1 MQEFEEHDYKSKTNK
16 SDLESFFLGV
26 GVFFLVFIVAFLGYF
41 GYRKLKMQVR
51 ENMDESNE
59 LTEYEYLHGKSE
71 DDMKDLDD
79 TESDGDIEEQD
90 NSVFHE
96 DTVYSDWEGMPP
108 EKIKESYKTDGDVC
122 VFYLDDKTGYR
133 LFVTDAACG
142 SRFYDF
148 EKTTD
153 GGYRWQVINEDPF
166 DGQTGVAREMNFQNE
181 NEGTITLQS
190 PGDGDSSRI
199 TMMTKDGGRTFQ
211 LEEEEK
217 F

>member
-1 MQEFEEHDYKSKTNK
+1 MQEFEEHDYLTKKKN
-16 SDLESFFLGV
+16 SDLKSFFIGI
-26 GVFFLVFIVAFLGYF
+26 GAFFLIFIVAVLSFY
-41 GYRKLKMQVR
+41 GYRKSRAEIQEMQDK
-51 ENMDESNE
+51 ENEI
-59 LTEYEYLHGKSE
+59 TEYEYLYGE
-71 DDMKDLDD
+71 
-79 TESDGDIEEQD
+79 TE
-90 NSVFHE
+90 E
-96 DTVYSDWEGMPP
+96 DTVFQEDNTYSDWDGMPP

-153 GGYRWQVINEDPF
+153 GGYHWQVINEDPF
-166 DGQTGVAREMNFQNE
+166 DGQTGVAREINFQNE
-181 NEGTITLQS
+181 EEGTITLQS
-190 PGDGDSSRI
+190 PGDGDSWRI
-199 TMMTKDGGRTFQ
+199 TMKTVNGGHTFQ

>member
-1 MQEFEEHDYKSKTNK
+1 MQEFEKHDYISKTNK
-16 SDLESFFLGV
+16 SNLEFFFIGI

-41 GYRKLKMQVR
+41 GYRKLKIEAAKEQ
-51 ENMDESNE
+51 DEVKE
-59 LTEYEYLHGKSE
+59 ITEYDYLYGKSE
-71 DDMKDLDD
+71 DDMKD
-79 TESDGDIEEQD
+79 
-90 NSVFHE
+90 SVFHE

-108 EKIKESYKTDGDVC
+108 EKIKESYKTEGDVC

-190 PGDGDSSRI
+190 PGDGDSWRI

>member
-1 MQEFEEHDYKSKTNK
+1 MQEFDEHDYISKTNK
-16 SDLESFFLGV
+16 SDLEFFFIGI

-41 GYRKLKMQVR
+41 GYRKLKIEAAKEQ
-51 ENMDESNE
+51 DEVKE
-59 LTEYEYLHGKSE
+59 ITEYEYLYGETE
-71 DDMKDLDD
+71 DD
-79 TESDGDIEEQD
+79 TVFQED
-90 NSVFHE
+90 N
-96 DTVYSDWEGMPP
+96 TYSDWEDMSP
-108 EKIKESYKTDGDVC
+108 EKIKESYKTEGDVC

-166 DGQTGVAREMNFQNE
+166 DGQTGVAREINFQNE

-190 PGDGDSSRI
+190 PGDGDSWRI

>member
-1 MQEFEEHDYKSKTNK
+1 MQKFEEHDYLTKKKN
-16 SDLESFFLGV
+16 SDLKSFFIGI
-26 GVFFLVFIVAFLGYF
+26 GAFFLIFIVAVLSFY
-41 GYRKLKMQVR
+41 GYRKSRAEIQEMQDK
-51 ENMDESNE
+51 ENEI
-59 LTEYEYLHGKSE
+59 TEYEYLYGE
-71 DDMKDLDD
+71 
-79 TESDGDIEEQD
+79 TE
-90 NSVFHE
+90 E
-96 DTVYSDWEGMPP
+96 DTVFQEDNTYADWDGMPS

-190 PGDGDSSRI
+190 PGDGDSWRI
-199 TMMTKDGGRTFQ
+199 TMKTVNGGHTFQ
-211 LEEEEK
+211 LEDSK
-217 F
+217 

>member
-1 MQEFEEHDYKSKTNK
+1 MQEFDEHDYKSKTNK
-16 SDLESFFLGV
+16 SDLEFFFIGI

-41 GYRKLKMQVR
+41 GYRKLKIEAAKEQ
-51 ENMDESNE
+51 DEGKE
-59 LTEYEYLHGKSE
+59 ITEYEYLYGETE
-71 DDMKDLDD
+71 DDMIFQ
-79 TESDGDIEEQD
+79 ED
-90 NSVFHE
+90 N
-96 DTVYSDWEGMPP
+96 TYSDWEGMPP
-108 EKIKESYKTDGDVC
+108 EKIKESYKTEGDVC

-166 DGQTGVAREMNFQNE
+166 DGQTGVAREINFQNE

-190 PGDGDSSRI
+190 PGDGDSWRI

>member
-1 MQEFEEHDYKSKTNK
+1 MQEFEEHDYISKTNK
-16 SDLESFFLGV
+16 SDLEFFFIGI

-41 GYRKLKMQVR
+41 GYRKLKIEAAKEQ
-51 ENMDESNE
+51 DEGKE
-59 LTEYEYLHGKSE
+59 ITEYEYLYGETE
-71 DDMKDLDD
+71 DD
-79 TESDGDIEEQD
+79 TVFQED
-90 NSVFHE
+90 N
-96 DTVYSDWEGMPP
+96 TYSDWEGMPP
-108 EKIKESYKTDGDVC
+108 EKIKESYKTEGDVC

-166 DGQTGVAREMNFQNE
+166 DGQTGVAREINFQNE

-190 PGDGDSSRI
+190 PGDGDSWRI

>member
-1 MQEFEEHDYKSKTNK
+1 MQEFDEHDYKSKTNK
-16 SDLESFFLGV
+16 SDLESFFIGI
-26 GVFFLVFIVAFLGYF
+26 GVFFLVFIVAFLGFF
-41 GYRKLKMQVR
+41 GYRKIKI
-51 ENMDESNE
+51 EAEKE
-59 LTEYEYLHGKSE
+59 L
-71 DDMKDLDD
+71 DDM
-79 TESDGDIEEQD
+79 ESQD

-96 DTVYSDWEGMPP
+96 DTVYSDWEGMPS
-108 EKIKESYKTDGDVC
+108 EKIKESYKTEGDVC

-166 DGQTGVAREMNFQNE
+166 DGQTGVAREINFQNE
-181 NEGTITLQS
+181 EEGTITLQS
-190 PGDGDSSRI
+190 PGDGDSWRI
-199 TMMTKDGGRTFQ
+199 TMKTVNGGHTFQ